1 MCHRL
6 RDITLSSNVS
16 WQFVLVDKVILHKQ
30 WNIRVHERQL
40 MFKGPMQLDYK
51 V

>member
-1 MCHRL
+1 M
-6 RDITLSSNVS
+6 TLSSNVS
-16 WQFVLVDKVILHKQ
+16 WQFALLDKVILHKQ
-30 WNIRVHERQL
+30 SNIGVHERQL